1 MYVYFDFVSAVALP
15 RRREYLFLPLVM
27 MFCVGQV
34 VIRMGTGYP
43 RQFSPE
49 ARIISQ
55 ESMPR

>member
-15 RRREYLFLPLVM
+15 RRREYLFLPLV
-27 MFCVGQV
+27 FCVGQV

-43 RQFSPE
+43 LQFTPE